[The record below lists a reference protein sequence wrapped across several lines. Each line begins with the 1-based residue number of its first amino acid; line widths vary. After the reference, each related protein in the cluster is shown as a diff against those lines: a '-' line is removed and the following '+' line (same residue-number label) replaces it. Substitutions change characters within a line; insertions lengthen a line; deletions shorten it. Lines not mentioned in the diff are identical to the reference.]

1 LIVIIDDANELRVR
15 EETSADDIEMVLPV
29 ILETDRVLV

>member
-1 LIVIIDDANELRVR
+1 LIVIIDPENELRVR
-15 EETSADDIEMVLPV
+15 EETSTDDAISVLPV

>member
-1 LIVIIDDANELRVR
+1 LIVIIADANELRVR
-15 EETSADDIEMVLPV
+15 DETSTDDVISVLPV